1 MPMGPGTYG
10 SKKGRPMKVKGKR
23 KKLDVNKDGKLTG
36 KRNKLDMDKDGKLT
50 KKDFAMLRNKKKA
63 RA

>member
-10 SKKGRPMKVKGKR
+10 SKRGRPMK
-23 KKLDVNKDGKLTG
+23 KKNNKKKVTG
-36 KRNKLDMDKDGKLT
+36 KTTKLDMDKDGKLT
-50 KKDFAMLRNKKKA
+50 KRDFAMLRNKNKG